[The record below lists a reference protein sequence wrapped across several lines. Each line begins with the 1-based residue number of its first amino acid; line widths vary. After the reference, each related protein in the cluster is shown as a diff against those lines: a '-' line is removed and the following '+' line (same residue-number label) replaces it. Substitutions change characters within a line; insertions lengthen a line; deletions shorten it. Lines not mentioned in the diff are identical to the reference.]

1 MKKVP
6 GFGNKLPPDVTL
18 SSYHF
23 TLMKYFSASSAK
35 SFRIKVFII
44 SFLVLLAIGSFIYTQ
59 YLIIQIQDNERE
71 STELWAKASA
81 YISVE
86 QYQQSQE
93 LLDRTLTEI
102 DTHPL
107 IGPDFKRRWMEV
119 INRVQSELSN
129 AGLDFVANEVI
140 INNLFE
146 IPSVVV
152 NEAGQIVHHRN
163 IREANID
170 DNLIQKFRQVNDPIT
185 FTVGGGDNREEQW
198 LYYGNSALVSTLQF
212 FPYIQF
218 GLLALFLGLGYAS
231 LSSIKRNEQSKLWVG
246 MARESAHQ
254 LGTPISSLM
263 GWVAL
268 LKDTAGDNEQM
279 LSVIHELENDVER
292 LQSIADRFNK
302 IGSEP
307 ELKVMRA
314 GPVLSNVCAYMS
326 RRLPQLG
333 GKIGFERDIEME
345 ARVELNEQLF
355 TWAIE
360 NLIKNAFDATEKGY
374 VRVASVEREGLL
386 QIDIQDT
393 GKGIERKLHKEV
405 FSPGFSTKK
414 RGWGLGLSLAR
425 RIIEEYHG
433 GRIYIY
439 RSGQNQG
446 TVFRIELPLK
456 HDVQITESR

>member
-1 MKKVP
+1 
-6 GFGNKLPPDVTL
+6 
-18 SSYHF
+18 
-23 TLMKYFSASSAK
+23 MKYLFASSTT
-35 SFRIKVFII
+35 SFRVKIFII
-44 SFLVLLAIGSFIYTQ
+44 SFLVLLAIGSFVYTQ
-59 YLIIQIQDNERE
+59 YLIIQIRDNERA

-86 QYQQSQE
+86 QYEQSQQM
-93 LLDRTLTEI
+93 LDMMEGEI
-102 DTHPL
+102 NQHPL
-107 IGPDFKRRWMEV
+107 ISQDFKVRWTDV
-119 INRVQSELSN
+119 VNRVKAELSN

-146 IPSVVV
+146 IPSLVV
-152 NEAGQIVHHRN
+152 NENGEIVHYRN
-163 IREANID
+163 IRESDLSD
-170 DNLIQKFRQVNDPIT
+170 DLVQKFAQVNEPISIM
-185 FTVGGGDNREEQW
+185 VGDGHIRETQR

-263 GWVAL
+263 GWIEL
-268 LKDTAGDNEQM
+268 LKDSASENESM
-279 LSVIHELENDVER
+279 LNIIHELENDVDR
-292 LQSIADRFNK
+292 LQNIADRFNK

-307 ELKVMRA
+307 ELKVMRV
-314 GPVLSNVCAYMS
+314 GPVLSNVSNYMS

-333 GKIGFERDIEME
+333 GKIGFEKDIEMH
-345 ARVELNEQLF
+345 ARVALNDQLF
-355 TWAIE
+355 SWGME

-374 VRVASVEREGLL
+374 VKITSEVTPTGL
-386 QIDIQDT
+386 QIDVIDS
-393 GKGIERKLHKEV
+393 GKGIERKHYSEV

-414 RGWGLGLSLAR
+414 RGWGLGLSLTK

-433 GRIYIY
+433 GSIKIY
-439 RSGQNQG
+439 RSGMDQG
-446 TVFRIELPLK
+446 TVFRIELPTTQDIELP
-456 HDVQITESR
+456 EALE